1 MSCNRTRKARVLIW
15 TLAAALCCASP
26 ARSQQRPLP
35 EQQPRFRIDVNLIT
49 LRFSVV
55 DAAGKLIR
63 TLRQEDFVIREEGV
77 DRPIAVFEAPRAS
90 AVDPTS
96 LAAAFLIDV
105 SGSTLGVRNEQI
117 LASQRFLSNLP
128 VGTPAG
134 VYAFTDHLL
143 PLQKLTTD
151 RKQVLR
157 GFEKV
162 QRHRGRTAIYDSF
175 LELVQEL
182 ALQRRE
188 GSARKVVIV
197 ISDGRD
203 DRSDR
208 LGAAVDAAR
217 SAGITVYSV
226 LVPSSPQTQ
235 VGETAGTQ
243 DGDEAQMRAY
253 EQLALQ
259 TGGTFHSGYET
270 LIDFE
275 GTLAEISGR
284 LLGGLYTVGFYTED
298 PNRERNL
305 RNISV
310 ELRTPG
316 LRVSGLFSNLP
327 QQLRTKKA
335 FLAALFSNEKL
346 EGLTGELSSRFQE
359 IGAEI
364 DLLSSQ
370 GDGGMTGAPFRI
382 KVSPYSFF
390 HGKTSSQGSLG
401 VIAVLVEG
409 SGREV
414 TRLRDFLRVDFN
426 ERDFREKRGIIYT
439 NKLSAAPGIYRLR
452 VALLDMEDWRLTTF
466 DHMVEIR

>member
-1 MSCNRTRKARVLIW
+1 MPCNRARKARVLIW
-15 TLAAALCCASP
+15 ALAAALCCASP

-63 TLRQEDFVIREEGV
+63 TLRQEDFIIREEGV
-77 DRPIAVFEAPRAS
+77 DRPIAVFEPPRAS
-90 AVDPTS
+90 AVGPSS

-117 LASQRFLSNLP
+117 LASRRFLSNLP
-128 VGTPAG
+128 SGTPAG
-134 VYAFTDHLL
+134 VYGFTDRLL

-182 ALQRRE
+182 AQQKRE
-188 GSARKVVIV
+188 GPARTVVIV

-203 DRSDR
+203 ERPDR
-208 LGAAVDAAR
+208 LTAAVEAAR
-217 SAGITVYSV
+217 SGGITVYSV

-235 VGETAGTQ
+235 VGESAAAQ
-243 DGDEAQMRAY
+243 NGDEAQIRAY

-284 LLGGLYTVGFYTED
+284 LLGGLYTVGFYTDD
-298 PNRERNL
+298 PAKNTNL

-346 EGLTGELSSRFQE
+346 EGLAGDLSSRFQE

-370 GDGGMTGAPFRI
+370 GDGGTTGAPFRI

-390 HGKTSSQGSLG
+390 HGKGSSQGSLG

-414 TRLRDFLRVDFN
+414 TRLRDFLRVDFD
-426 ERDFREKRGIIYT
+426 EKDFREKRGIIYS
-439 NKLSAAPGIYRLR
+439 NKLTAAPGIYRLR